1 MNIKKGYILAKQLR
15 AARVLV
21 GWEQRH
27 LAEAAGLAIGTI
39 RRMEASDGA
48 VRGTADNVWKV
59 QHTLENSGVV
69 FINENGGG
77 PGVRLKKRRGD

>member
-15 AARVLV
+15 AARVLI

-59 QHTLENSGVV
+59 QHALENSGVV

-77 PGVRLKKRRGD
+77 PGVRLKKRSGE